1 MDGYNKDC
9 SKCEL
14 FSGKLHKDLPFGC
27 FGCQLGLEGC
37 MGESNDTS
45 YREKW
50 IKNHPSW
57 KGIPHLVLW
66 YYMKTEEDYL
76 EFLKHYPDVEHAP
89 NESWKSM
96 YDTLI
101 LK

>member
-1 MDGYNKDC
+1 MDALVVN
-9 SKCEL
+9 
-14 FSGKLHKDLPFGC
+14 
-27 FGCQLGLEGC
+27 LGQKGVWESLK
-37 MGESNDTS
+37 SNDTS

-66 YYMKTEEDYL
+66 YYMETEEDYL

-96 YDTLI
+96 YNTLI